1 VITPEIVKLADKL
14 PDIEMRL
21 VVARAKGAKARADE
35 IKRHEDAMKKLL
47 EEDGA
52 LAAELAAA
60 ARAKKQI
67 TDAISLDLYRAAELA
82 GSAYRKAAQEIK
94 YERDELAAAKELLEK
109 KDIPKDQVEALVEQ
123 AENAQAAFDR
133 ASENLAKLKAEAEK
147 AQAAVDA
154 AYQKI
159 RREAL
164 AAKAERAS
172 RG

>member
-1 VITPEIVKLADKL
+1 VITPELVKLADKL
-14 PDIEMRL
+14 PEIEARL
-21 VVARAKGAKARADE
+21 VAARSKGAKARADE
-35 IKRHEDAMKKLL
+35 IKRHEDAMKKLI

-52 LAAELAAA
+52 IAAELAAA

-67 TDAISLDLYRAAELA
+67 TDVIPLDLYRAAEVSA
-82 GSAYRKAAQEIK
+82 AAYRKALLEIK

-109 KDIPKDQVEALVEQ
+109 KDVPKDELEVLVKQASEAQ
-123 AENAQAAFDR
+123 TAFDR
-133 ASENLAKLKAEAEK
+133 ANQNLSKLKAESERT
-147 AQAAVDA
+147 QAAVDA

-164 AAKAERAS
+164 ATKAERAS